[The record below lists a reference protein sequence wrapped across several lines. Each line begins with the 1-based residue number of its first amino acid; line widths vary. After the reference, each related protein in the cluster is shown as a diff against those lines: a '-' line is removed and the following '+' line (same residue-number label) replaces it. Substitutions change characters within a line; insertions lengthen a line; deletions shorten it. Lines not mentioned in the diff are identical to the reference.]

1 MIACSY
7 KPDTFHP
14 AEAVK
19 FPFHYLL
26 IAPRLA
32 QGKWSHVGSL
42 CWERS
47 LNAYPFLEICKG
59 DLIHY
64 MCPLENQVDFCVP
77 ELHEKKTSDDT
88 EETVEHKDVDVKESV
103 AGWDL
108 SRTEPDNDD
117 KTILRCDNDLLEGV
131 IQAVNRANS
140 SVTVLKSTK
149 GEPEQKSIPVIQEV
163 VEESREVVET
173 SAPLLESSQPSLG
186 EEEGQ
191 SEDGDQGGKGSN
203 ESVGSGSSF
212 EELDMELEEE
222 KEEKTNE
229 AEAEDHNGQQ
239 KLMMVGET
247 IENREE

>member
-1 MIACSY
+1 MYRQFEEKGVLFI
-7 KPDTFHP
+7 K
-14 AEAVK
+14 
-19 FPFHYLL
+19 
-26 IAPRLA
+26 
-32 QGKWSHVGSL
+32 
-42 CWERS
+42 ERS

-103 AGWDL
+103 A
-108 SRTEPDNDD
+108 
-117 KTILRCDNDLLEGV
+117 
-131 IQAVNRANS
+131 
-140 SVTVLKSTK
+140 